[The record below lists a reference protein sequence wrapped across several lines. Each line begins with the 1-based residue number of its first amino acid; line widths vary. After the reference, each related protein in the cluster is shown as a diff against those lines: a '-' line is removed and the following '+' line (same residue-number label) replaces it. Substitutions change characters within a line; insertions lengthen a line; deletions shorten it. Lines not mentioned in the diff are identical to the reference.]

1 MRCPQWTGRPSL
13 GSSTSQIALKR
24 SLRIG
29 TISIAA
35 SRLAL
40 LGGGLL
46 TNEAVLTE
54 SGLFITNKL
63 WTRIL
68 RGYRFEKLGLR
79 LGVGM
84 REGRQRPVPEM
95 LLLHRLCYHCHL
107 IGGEVL
113 KLQSCSKL

>member
-68 RGYRFEKLGLR
+68 RG
-79 LGVGM
+79 
-84 REGRQRPVPEM
+84 
-95 LLLHRLCYHCHL
+95 
-107 IGGEVL
+107 
-113 KLQSCSKL
+113 